1 MGTIPA
7 KAWEEI
13 RLPTIGDA
21 LYQSSRKLLDAGID
35 TGSLEASLLLGRATG
50 LDRLRLINRTAEELG
65 DATWDEFQAL
75 LARRLRREPL
85 QYILG
90 ETEFMGLVF
99 DVTPQVLI
107 PRPDTEALVEA
118 ILDLEEEKGDTDV
131 IRVAD
136 LGTGSGAIA
145 ISLAKSLPYMH
156 IIATDISP
164 EAIEVA
170 RLNAARHDVLGQVEF
185 RQGDGLAALDGTY
198 HYLVS
203 NPPYIAEDDIPGLEP
218 EVRDYE
224 PIAALTPGQD
234 PLRWYRTFANE
245 GAAYVEPGGWL
256 AVEVGAGQSE
266 AVGEF
271 LKASGHWGEIVVHCD
286 IGQIERVLMAQR
298 RAAPTA

>member
-1 MGTIPA
+1 M
-7 KAWEEI
+7 
-13 RLPTIGDA
+13 PTIGDA

-65 DATWDEFQAL
+65 DSDWSEFQGL
-75 LARRLRREPL
+75 LERRLKREPL

-99 DVTPQVLI
+99 EVTPQVLI

-118 ILDLEEEKGDTDV
+118 ILDHEEEKGESDA

-136 LGTGSGAIA
+136 VGTGSGAIA
-145 ISLAKSLPYMH
+145 VSLAKSLPYMTVV
-156 IIATDISP
+156 ATDISP
-164 EAIEVA
+164 EAIAVA
-170 RLNAARHDVLGQVEF
+170 RMNAGRHDVLDQIEF
-185 RQGDGLAALDGTY
+185 RQGDGLAALEGTF

-203 NPPYIAEDDIPGLEP
+203 NPPYIAEGDLPGLEP

-224 PIAALTPGQD
+224 PICALTPGED

-245 GAAYVEPGGWL
+245 GAAFVEAGGWL
-256 AVEVGAGQSE
+256 AVEVGAGQAD
-266 AVGEF
+266 AVVEM
-271 LKASGHWGEIVVHCD
+271 LKAAGHWEPEIVVKSD
-286 IGQIERVLMAQR
+286 LGRIDRVVMAQR
-298 RAAPTA
+298 RS